1 MVRFR
6 VRHLLIALWAAPAA
20 ALCLETAPV
29 EGQLPPGR
37 TLPDSALVVVGHP
50 DLPADSLTRR
60 QLRRIYLARERFWP
74 GGLRVRP
81 VNLPA
86 GSDVRERFSRA
97 ALGRPSRDLGGY
109 WTDLYFHG
117 TQPPAVLAS
126 ERAVLLFVQ
135 RTPGAVGYVRA
146 AALDAQ
152 APRQVKALLVLPP

>member
-20 ALCLETAPV
+20 ALSLEPATAS
-29 EGQLPPGR
+29 GQLPPGR
-37 TLPDSALVVVGHP
+37 ALPDSALVVVGNP
-50 DLPADSLTRR
+50 GLPADSLTLG
-60 QLRRIYLARERFWP
+60 QLRRIYLARERFWR
-74 GGLRVRP
+74 GGLPVQP

-117 TQPPAVLAS
+117 TQPPQVLAS

-135 RTPGAVGYVRA
+135 RTPGAVGYVRS
-146 AALDAQ
+146 AALDTLPAG
-152 APRQVKALLVLPP
+152 QVKALLVLPP